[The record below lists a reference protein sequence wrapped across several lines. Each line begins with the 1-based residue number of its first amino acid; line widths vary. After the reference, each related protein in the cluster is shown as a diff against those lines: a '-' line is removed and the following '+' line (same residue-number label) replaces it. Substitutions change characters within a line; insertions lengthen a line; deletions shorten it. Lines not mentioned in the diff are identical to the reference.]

1 MIVERFVILIV
12 VLLLCAAA
20 LAGWRLLAVRRLRQL
35 ATRDLPPEVA
45 DLVPSGPA
53 LLYFT
58 TVTCAQC
65 RLQQTPILKQLAA
78 STNVPIHTV
87 DAVEHERLARFF
99 GIMTVPTTVWL
110 DQTRRPAAMNHGL
123 ANLTQLRQQA
133 AEIYAV

>member
-1 MIVERFVILIV
+1 MIAERLVILIV
-12 VLLLCAAA
+12 MLLFCAAA
-20 LAGWRLLAVRRLRQL
+20 LGGWRLLLARRLRQL
-35 ATRDLPPEVA
+35 ATTDIPSEISN
-45 DLVPSGPA
+45 LVPTGPA

-65 RLQQTPILKQLAA
+65 RLQQAPILKQLAA

-87 DAVEHERLARFF
+87 DAIEHEGLARFF

-133 AEIYAV
+133 AEIYTV

>member
-1 MIVERFVILIV
+1 MIAERLMILIV
-12 VLLLCAAA
+12 MLLLCAVA
-20 LAGWRLLAVRRLRQL
+20 LGGWRLLLARRLRQL
-35 ATRDLPPEVA
+35 ATTDLPSEISN
-45 DLVPSGPA
+45 LVPNGPA

-65 RLQQTPILKQLAA
+65 RLQQAPILKQLAA
-78 STNVPIHTV
+78 STNVSIHTV
-87 DAVEHERLARFF
+87 DAVEHEGLARFF

-133 AEIYAV
+133 AEIYTV

>member
-1 MIVERFVILIV
+1 MIAERLVILIV
-12 VLLLCAAA
+12 MLLFCAAA
-20 LAGWRLLAVRRLRQL
+20 LGGWRLLLARRLRQL
-35 ATRDLPPEVA
+35 ATTDIPSEISN
-45 DLVPSGPA
+45 LVPNGPA

-65 RLQQTPILKQLAA
+65 RLQQAPILKQLAA
-78 STNVPIHTV
+78 STYVPIHTV
-87 DAVEHERLARFF
+87 DAIEHEGLARFF

-133 AEIYAV
+133 AEIYTV